1 MQAFSNA
8 HNQAQ
13 YKRKILLGISLVPL
27 VFISTYAI
35 SSYFSFSEYFNQWAK
50 NYEEVAE
57 VDELPIALLTSLL
70 AMVWFATQR
79 IAESRELIKR
89 NHELLHRVLEI
100 QESERKSIALNLH
113 DDLGQYLNAIKA
125 EATSLCMDTQITVD
139 AIATAK
145 RITTNA
151 DHAYKST
158 RLLMHSLRPV
168 ALDELGLSSAI
179 EHLVDQWAIAMQKTT
194 QFILTINGEIN
205 NQSEHINI
213 AIYRIVQEAL
223 TNITKHAQATEVKVS
238 VSNHAQHLL
247 IEISDNGI
255 GFNANNMNSGYGLLG
270 MSERAEAIGCP
281 LVINSNPFEGTH
293 IFANIP
299 IIELS
304 TPMNRQDKS

>member
-1 MQAFSNA
+1 MQAFSNVLD
-8 HNQAQ
+8 QAQ

-57 VDELPIALLTSLL
+57 IDELPIALLTSLL

-100 QESERKSIALNLH
+100 QESERKTIALNLH

-125 EATSLCMDTQITVD
+125 EATSLCMDMQMNND

-158 RLLMHSLRPV
+158 RSLMHSLRPV

-179 EHLVDQWAIAMQKTT
+179 EHLVDQWATAMQKTT
-194 QFILTINGEIN
+194 QFQLTIHGKIDD
-205 NQSEHINI
+205 QSENINI

-223 TNITKHAQATEVKVS
+223 TNITKHAQATEVTVS
-238 VSNHAQHLL
+238 ISNHTQYLL
-247 IEISDNGI
+247 IAISDNGI
-255 GFNANNMNSGYGLLG
+255 GFNAKSMRTGYGLLG
-270 MSERAEAIGCP
+270 MSERAEAMGCS
-281 LVINSNPFEGTH
+281 LVINSNPIEGTH

-299 IIELS
+299 ID
-304 TPMNRQDKS
+304 NRR